1 MKYKKPRKKYSIT
14 YYKKSTRSYNILV
27 KQQHR
32 FNMIK
37 NYTMQQIRDNEISKI
52 TSNHYQR
59 FLESNTIGSRQYN
72 PNR

>member
-1 MKYKKPRKKYSIT
+1 MKYKKPRKKYNIT

-37 NYTMQQIRDNEISKI
+37 NYTMQQIRDNEISRI

-72 PNR
+72 PNK

>member
-1 MKYKKPRKKYSIT
+1 MKYKKPRKKYNIT

-37 NYTMQQIRDNEISKI
+37 NYTMQQIRDNEISRI

-59 FLESNTIGSRQYN
+59 FFESNTIGSRQYN
-72 PNR
+72 PYR